1 MSCKGA
7 PPHHPPSPPLPPSPP
22 RPPSLPPY
30 PPYPP
35 QGPPPPPPPPPPE
48 TGYFYLLLILF
59 SAGFVFLDLLH
70 YAYHI
75 VRPPAVAAEDNRG
88 ICCSCGDHEVV
99 TLRMHADVPAR
110 GFRVYY
116 DDRCI
121 TAATAGPS
129 RRGLLGFLFGRH
141 AVFTYRFQRV
151 RGAVLAVWLMPE
163 FTAPR
168 RGAWG
173 GAAGAQPLLLQLLFQ
188 RSCQCMAR
196 GPAGRW
202 SSASSITC
210 RSSTAAVPRT
220 RARSYDRR
228 FPVGAAP
235 PPWATAAFSEMAVNG
250 WSPPIRADFSIPRRW
265 RWLCTFRFQ
274 RCAFV
279 GSWSRRLKV
288 SRLSLKP
295 F

>member
-1 MSCKGA
+1 
-7 PPHHPPSPPLPPSPP
+7 
-22 RPPSLPPY
+22 
-30 PPYPP
+30 
-35 QGPPPPPPPPPPE
+35 
-48 TGYFYLLLILF
+48 
-59 SAGFVFLDLLH
+59 
-70 YAYHI
+70 
-75 VRPPAVAAEDNRG
+75 
-88 ICCSCGDHEVV
+88 
-99 TLRMHADVPAR
+99 MHADVPAR

-168 RGAWG
+168 RGASGW
-173 GAAGAQPLLLQLLFQ
+173 
-188 RSCQCMAR
+188 RS
-196 GPAGRW
+196 G
-202 SSASSITC
+202 SATA
-210 RSSTAAVPRT
+210 STAASLPTILPVHGTWPRRPVVPRPAQSPAVPQQLLY
-220 RARSYDRR
+220 RAPVPGHTIGAFRSELHRR
-228 FPVGAAP
+228 PGPRLPSAKWPSTDGRHPSARTYPFH
-235 PPWATAAFSEMAVNG
+235 
-250 WSPPIRADFSIPRRW
+250 ADGDGSG
-265 RWLCTFRFQ
+265 TFRFQ